1 MLPFASYVLR
11 SYYKATGWN
20 EDNLYANLTR
30 SSNAILDFT
39 VPRGLHLS
47 VSKSPN
53 SLFKTTYSMNAM
65 PSLNGSVASGNV
77 RFKDMI
83 ERFRVY
89 DQPRRPEAKE
99 EEWLAGER
107 VDKRDYLLYGRFYL
121 PTGRLDALYSTRLT
135 PTLQALVAAISH
147 PPSNLPTDIS
157 GRSANVSN
165 LIVNLQHD
173 VGKWCTEYTY
183 SADDSMW
190 GVRVLHNF
198 GKLGIPVDTSDDNS
212 ATPGGRG
219 LKRVDEEDAV
229 EGGLKGRVSA
239 GAEFYFSAKERSA
252 GVSTGFRF
260 TTLPDATPPSF
271 QLPGPSSSPLTQ
283 ASKGP
288 PSQPPTTITA
298 LFNPMLGHMSG
309 AYSARVSRDLS
320 LSSRFDFNVYSY
332 ESEWTM
338 GAEWWMRSPL
348 SQDDPDDPN
357 DDAISIPPPRGEAKG
372 EVRGVVK
379 ARASTN
385 NVSLLTLPLD
395 STLRMVHQDVSLMWE
410 GRLRNMLVSLGV
422 VSDFSN
428 RTKPIKA
435 IGLELSYFSS
445 DGSNDNL

>member
-1 MLPFASYVLR
+1 MHPFASYVLR

-20 EDNLYANLTR
+20 EDNLYANITR

-53 SLFKTTYSMNAM
+53 SLFKTTYSMTAM
-65 PSLNGSVASGNV
+65 PSLNGSVGYIFTSCNLDVKASGNV

-89 DQPRRPEAKE
+89 DQPRRPEGKE

-135 PTLQALVAAISH
+135 PTLQALVAAISY
-147 PPSNLPTDIS
+147 PPSSSTDPG
-157 GRSANVSN
+157 GRGGSVSN

-173 VGKWCTEYTY
+173 VGKWCTEYTW

-190 GVRVLHNF
+190 GIRVLHNF
-198 GKLGIPVDTSDDNS
+198 GRLGMPVDASDDADRSNL
-212 ATPGGRG
+212 TTG
-219 LKRVDEEDAV
+219 LKRVDEEDAI

-271 QLPGPSSSPLTQ
+271 QLPGPSSSPLSQ
-283 ASKGP
+283 VSKGP

-320 LSSRFDFNVYSY
+320 LSSRFDFNAYSY

-338 GAEWWMRSPL
+338 GAEWWMRSSPA
-348 SQDDPDDPN
+348 DEDPDD
-357 DDAISIPPPRGEAKG
+357 DATPIPPLGGQTKG
-372 EVRGVVK
+372 EIRGVVK

-385 NVSLLTLPLD
+385 N
-395 STLRMVHQDVSLMWE
+395 DVSLMWE

-445 DGSNDNL
+445 DDDL